1 MHKHSKICS
10 KKKKMYES
18 LTDEDL
24 FTYLDERTK
33 INDSSVI
40 RQFRS
45 RIMKN
50 LDKKSSGIV
59 RSIIASGN
67 ILDLV

>member
-1 MHKHSKICS
+1 
-10 KKKKMYES
+10 MYES

-45 RIMKN
+45 RIIKD

>member
-10 KKKKMYES
+10 KKKMYES

>member
-1 MHKHSKICS
+1 
-10 KKKKMYES
+10 MYES